1 MYGGDF
7 MNSTW
12 IIFLM
17 LFIILIIQKR
27 NDILVVIRKHLRKK
41 RGKTVMT
48 ALIEKYIGKEC
59 LIYTCTSSTQIT
71 GVIKSCNEGW
81 LEIENSNGQSD
92 LVNCEYITRIREY
105 PRNKN
110 GKKKSIITD

>member
-1 MYGGDF
+1 M
-7 MNSTW
+7 
-12 IIFLM
+12 IRE
-17 LFIILIIQKR
+17 R
-27 NDILVVIRKHLRKK
+27 NTNIIRKHLRKK
-41 RGKTVMT
+41 RGKTNMT

-71 GVIKSCNEGW
+71 GIIKSCNEGW
-81 LEIENSNGQSD
+81 LEIENSNGQCD

>member
-1 MYGGDF
+1 
-7 MNSTW
+7 MNTSW
-12 IIFLM
+12 IIFFM
-17 LFIILIIQKR
+17 LFMILIIQKR
-27 NDILVVIRKHLRKK
+27 NNILIVIRKHLRKK
-41 RGKTVMT
+41 KGRLDMT

-81 LEIENSNGQSD
+81 LEIENKNGQCD

-105 PRNKN
+105 PKNKN
-110 GKKKSIITD
+110 GKKKSVILD